1 MCSISEFNWE
11 NISLTIGNKTILSD
25 ISGGVAT
32 GEVMALMGPSGSGK
46 TTLLN
51 VLAQRNV
58 SSKYKTT
65 GNVFTEKFEVNSSN
79 IKEFSSYVEQ
89 EDSLIGSLTVKETI
103 EFSCKMND
111 LNGNSS
117 LLRKTRNERVDE
129 IIRIFGLADQ
139 KNVQV
144 GTPIQ
149 KGLSGGQKRRLSVAS
164 QMITH
169 PSVLFLD
176 EPTSGLDSAAA
187 AQVVAA
193 IRGAARTYNIAVIIS
208 IHQPSTSTFN
218 LLDKVMFLSKGKT
231 IYNGAVSTVCEYFQK
246 IDYPI
251 PLHFNPSEYILD
263 LINIDFSNSHDF
275 GATNAFESGDERIE
289 SLQQSWKKYNLREER
304 KVQLT
309 ENDST
314 KQNAQNYNVKRFA
327 IHNMQQTINLSLRAF
342 RKSRR
347 DILAYY
353 FRIALYMGLALL
365 MGTVWLR
372 LNNDQN
378 SIQPFIN
385 AIFYSGAFMSF
396 MTVAYVPAYLEDY
409 QAYKKEHFNGLYG
422 TSAFVVSNFIVGLPY
437 IFITTILFS
446 IITYFMINFRVSG
459 SGFWYYVMWLFLDL
473 LAAESMTVFVASI
486 FPIFVVALAI
496 VAFLNGLWMS
506 VNGFMV
512 SPSVLNAFWKY
523 TFYWIN
529 YQRFTFQGMMF
540 NEFIPQ
546 RVFTCGSSCRCMYSS
561 ALESQ
566 CQIAGD
572 AVLKA
577 IGYGEENKSLW
588 VGLLIAII
596 FLFRFGTYVVLKI
609 QDYLI

>member
-1 MCSISEFNWE
+1 MRSISEFKWE
-11 NISLTIGNKTILSD
+11 NVSLTIGDKTILSD
-25 ISGGVAT
+25 VSGGVAT

-65 GNVFTEKFEVNSSN
+65 GNVFTDEFKVNSSN

-89 EDSLIGSLTVKETI
+89 EDSLIGSLTVKETVD
-103 EFSCKMND
+103 FSCKMND
-111 LNGNSS
+111 LNSNANTMK
-117 LLRKTRNERVDE
+117 KTRNERVDE
-129 IIRIFGLADQ
+129 IIRIFGLSDQ
-139 KNVQV
+139 KDVQV

-164 QMITH
+164 QMITY

-176 EPTSGLDSAAA
+176 EPTSGLDSASA

-193 IRGAARTYNIAVIIS
+193 IKGAARTFNIAVIIS

-231 IYNGAVSTVCEYFQK
+231 IYNGAVRTVCEYFQK

-251 PLHFNPSEYILD
+251 PPHFNPSEYILD
-263 LINIDFSNSHDF
+263 LINTDFSNSRDF
-275 GATNAFESGDERIE
+275 EVRNAFESGEERIE
-289 SLQQSWKKYNLREER
+289 LLQQSWKNYNLEEER
-304 KVQLT
+304 KILLS
-309 ENDST
+309 ENDSSKHEPKSYNL
-314 KQNAQNYNVKRFA
+314 KQHA
-327 IHNMQQTINLSLRAF
+327 IRNMHQTINLSLRAF

-372 LNNDQN
+372 LNNSQD

-409 QAYKKEHFNGLYG
+409 SAYKKEHFNGLYG
-422 TSAFVVSNFIVGLPY
+422 ASAFVVSNFIVGVPY

-446 IITYFMINFRVSG
+446 IVTYFMINFRESA

-523 TFYWIN
+523 TFYWVN
-529 YQRFTFQGMMF
+529 YQRFVFQGMMF

-546 RVFTCGSSCRCMYSS
+546 RIFNCGSGCHCMYSS
-561 ALESQ
+561 VLESQ
-566 CQIAGD
+566 C
-572 AVLKA
+572 
-577 IGYGEENKSLW
+577 
-588 VGLLIAII
+588 
-596 FLFRFGTYVVLKI
+596 
-609 QDYLI
+609 

>member
-1 MCSISEFNWE
+1 MRSISEFKWE
-11 NISLTIGNKTILSD
+11 NVSLTIGDKTILSD
-25 ISGGVAT
+25 VSGGVAT

-65 GNVFTEKFEVNSSN
+65 GNVFTDEFKVNSSN

-89 EDSLIGSLTVKETI
+89 EDSLIGSLTVKETVD
-103 EFSCKMND
+103 FSCKMND
-111 LNGNSS
+111 LNSNANTMK
-117 LLRKTRNERVDE
+117 KTRNERVDE
-129 IIRIFGLADQ
+129 IIRIFGLSDQ
-139 KNVQV
+139 KDVQV

-164 QMITH
+164 QMITY

-176 EPTSGLDSAAA
+176 EPTSGLDSASA

-193 IRGAARTYNIAVIIS
+193 IKGAARTFNIAVIIS

-231 IYNGAVSTVCEYFQK
+231 IYNGAVRTVCEYFQK

-251 PLHFNPSEYILD
+251 PPHFNPSEYILD
-263 LINIDFSNSHDF
+263 LINTDFSNSRDF
-275 GATNAFESGDERIE
+275 EVRNAFESGEERIE
-289 SLQQSWKKYNLREER
+289 LLQQSWKNYNLEEER
-304 KVQLT
+304 KILLS
-309 ENDST
+309 ENDSSKHEPKSYNL
-314 KQNAQNYNVKRFA
+314 KQHA
-327 IHNMQQTINLSLRAF
+327 IRNMHQTINLSLRAF

-372 LNNDQN
+372 LNNSQD

-409 QAYKKEHFNGLYG
+409 SAYKKEHFNGLYG
-422 TSAFVVSNFIVGLPY
+422 ASAFVVSNFIVGVPY

-446 IITYFMINFRVSG
+446 IVTYFMINFRESA

-523 TFYWIN
+523 TFYWVN
-529 YQRFTFQGMMF
+529 YQRFVFQGMMF

-546 RVFTCGSSCRCMYSS
+546 RIFNCGSGCHCMYSS
-561 ALESQ
+561 VLESQ

-577 IGYGEENKSLW
+577 IGYGSENKSLW

-596 FLFRFGTYVVLKI
+596 FFFRLSTYVVLKI
-609 QDYLI
+609 QDYLR